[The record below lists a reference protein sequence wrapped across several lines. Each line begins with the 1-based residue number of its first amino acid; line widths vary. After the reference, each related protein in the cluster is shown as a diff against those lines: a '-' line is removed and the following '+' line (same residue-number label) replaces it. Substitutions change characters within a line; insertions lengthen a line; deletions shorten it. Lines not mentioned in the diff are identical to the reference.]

1 MISNKVIMI
10 DNAHKNEKLNQA
22 QFELFREKFLSIQ
35 KKYEIKID
43 ELSILKEMA
52 ESMKSIDLTDPDLV
66 WRRQLDCLIKYKNL
80 SGAVFYLFK
89 DFQHKGQKYISSS
102 FNMGTNYSFL
112 KDSNLLKKITH
123 GKKNIL
129 IENLDD
135 WKDCFKLEGSLYA
148 LPVVSGEEFH
158 GALILFNHKRRGFKK
173 EDRFFYSIVRD
184 HLMNTITFR
193 RFYSDKINEEKH
205 IFQLS
210 RFFSKNVV
218 KAILKSGNPKLG
230 GEKKRAC
237 VVFADLEGF
246 TSLSEKTPAEEVVEV
261 LNYFYSSMIPIVFK
275 NRGTLDKLMGDC
287 VMAVFGAPIDD
298 EKCSFQAVTAVLQM
312 FEAFHL
318 FKRDLG
324 GRYLDLKMSVG
335 INTGDLIAGFLG
347 SENHM
352 NYTVIG
358 DAVNSAQRLQS
369 LANGNQIYMS
379 GRVFNDIETDIDHFE
394 NIQSINP
401 LGKLKLKGK
410 KQALNVYRIIPEIC

>member
-1 MISNKVIMI
+1 MVDIVNKN
-10 DNAHKNEKLNQA
+10 DGLNQA
-22 QFELFREKFLSIQ
+22 RFELFRENFLSIQ
-35 KKYEIKID
+35 KKYETKID
-43 ELSILKEMA
+43 ELSILKEMV

-66 WRRQLDCLIKYKNL
+66 WRRQLDCLIKYKHL

-89 DFQHKGQKYISSS
+89 DFQHKKEKYISSS
-102 FNMGTNYSFL
+102 FDMGISYSFL
-112 KDSNLLKKITH
+112 KDSKLLKKIIN

-129 IENLDD
+129 IDDLDD
-135 WKDCFKLEGSLYA
+135 WEECLELEGSLYA
-148 LPVVSGEEFH
+148 LPLVSGDQFH
-158 GALILFNHKRRGFKK
+158 GALILFNDKRQGFKK

-193 RFYSDKINEEKH
+193 RFYSDKINEEKN
-205 IFQLS
+205 IFQFS
-210 RFFSKNVV
+210 RFFSKDVV
-218 KAILKSGNPKLG
+218 KTILKSGSPKLG

-246 TSLSEKTPAEEVVEV
+246 TSLSEKTTAEEVVEV
-261 LNYFYSSMIPIVFK
+261 LNYFFSSMIPIVFK

-298 EKCSFQAVTAVLQM
+298 KRCSFQAVTAALQM
-312 FEAFHL
+312 FEAFNL

-324 GRYLDLKMSVG
+324 GRYRHLKMSVG

-358 DAVNSAQRLQS
+358 DTVNSAQRLQS
-369 LANGNQIYMS
+369 LAEGNQIYLS
-379 GRVFNDIETDIDHFE
+379 KRVFKDIETDLGKLE
-394 NIQSINP
+394 NIQQMNP

-410 KQALNVYRIIPEIC
+410 KQFLDVYRIIPEIC

>member
-1 MISNKVIMI
+1 M
-10 DNAHKNEKLNQA
+10 
-22 QFELFREKFLSIQ
+22 
-35 KKYEIKID
+35 
-43 ELSILKEMA
+43 
-52 ESMKSIDLTDPDLV
+52 
-66 WRRQLDCLIKYKNL
+66 
-80 SGAVFYLFK
+80 
-89 DFQHKGQKYISSS
+89 
-102 FNMGTNYSFL
+102 
-112 KDSNLLKKITH
+112 
-123 GKKNIL
+123 

-135 WKDCFKLEGSLYA
+135 WDDCFKLEGSLYA

-158 GALILFNHKRRGFKK
+158 GALILFNDKRRGFKK

-218 KAILKSGNPKLG
+218 KTILNSGNPKLG

-246 TSLSEKTPAEEVVEV
+246 TSLSEKTPAEEVAEV

-298 EKCSFQAVTAVLQM
+298 EKCSSQAVTAVLQM

-324 GRYLDLKMSVG
+324 GRYLNLKMSVG

-410 KQALNVYRIIPEIC
+410 KQVLNVYRIIPEIC